1 MIDDELIS
9 TKASVSVIV
18 LFVIDNEDALSA
30 SVIVKSPDILVL
42 AVVEFVPPVI
52 VIISSIPPS
61 SSEHATPNV
70 ISPISL
76 SEVTVDAITLI
87 SPKL

>member
-1 MIDDELIS
+1 M
-9 TKASVSVIV
+9 

-30 SVIVKSPDILVL
+30 SVIAKSPDILVL

-61 SSEHATPNV
+61 SEHATPNT
-70 ISPISL
+70 ILPISL